1 MKIVGIF
8 NSNEEKVGNRL
19 AGIKTYI
26 AREQD
31 EVNKILDEIEEDKEI
46 GIIAFNEE
54 TYKMA
59 EDRIKEMKKQNLP
72 LVLKV

>member
-46 GIIAFNEE
+46 GIIAFNEA

-59 EDRIKEMKKQNLP
+59 EDRIKEMKEQNLP
-72 LVLKV
+72 LVLKI